1 MNILYKVILA
11 RVRVV
16 VRFIILIIINI
27 ILGYIEFGMPALII
41 IILTFSIIIRLV
53 RLTILF

>member
-1 MNILYKVILA
+1 MNASCGVIVT
-11 RVRVV
+11 RIRIV

-27 ILGYIEFGMPALII
+27 ILDYIELGMPALII
-41 IILTFSIIIRLV
+41 IVLIFSIIVRLV